1 MMVGIKYHL
10 HHLRRL
16 LAWKNDKR
24 KLSNP
29 PNYNF
34 VHYLIAFNIFDKL
47 LYYSSRALSS
57 LDELSY
63 CSNRINKEHLPEKK
77 IKHKKNNS

>member
-1 MMVGIKYHL
+1 MMVGIKHHL
-10 HHLRRL
+10 HHVRRL

-47 LYYSSRALSS
+47 LYYF
-57 LDELSY
+57 
-63 CSNRINKEHLPEKK
+63 
-77 IKHKKNNS
+77 IKSFIIIGWIILLQ

>member
-34 VHYLIAFNIFDKL
+34 VHFLIAFNIFDKL
-47 LYYSSRALSS
+47 LYYF
-57 LDELSY
+57 
-63 CSNRINKEHLPEKK
+63 
-77 IKHKKNNS
+77 IKSFIIIGWIILLQ

>member
-10 HHLRRL
+10 HHVRRL

-47 LYYSSRALSS
+47 LYYF
-57 LDELSY
+57 
-63 CSNRINKEHLPEKK
+63 
-77 IKHKKNNS
+77 IKSFIIIGWIILLQ

>member
-34 VHYLIAFNIFDKL
+34 VHFLIAFNIFDKL
-47 LYYSSRALSS
+47 PYYF
-57 LDELSY
+57 
-63 CSNRINKEHLPEKK
+63 
-77 IKHKKNNS
+77 IKSFIIIGWIILLQ

>member
-29 PNYNF
+29 LNYNF
-34 VHYLIAFNIFDKL
+34 VHHLITFNIFDKF
-47 LYYSSRALSS
+47 LYYF
-57 LDELSY
+57 
-63 CSNRINKEHLPEKK
+63 
-77 IKHKKNNS
+77 IKSFITIGWIFLLQ

>member
-10 HHLRRL
+10 HNLRRL

-34 VHYLIAFNIFDKL
+34 VHFLIAFNIFDKL
-47 LYYSSRALSS
+47 LYYF
-57 LDELSY
+57 
-63 CSNRINKEHLPEKK
+63 
-77 IKHKKNNS
+77 IKSFIIIGWIILLQ

>member
-34 VHYLIAFNIFDKL
+34 VHYLKAFNIFDKF
-47 LYYSSRALSS
+47 LYYF
-57 LDELSY
+57 
-63 CSNRINKEHLPEKK
+63 
-77 IKHKKNNS
+77 IKSFITIGWIILLQQ

>member
-47 LYYSSRALSS
+47 LYYF
-57 LDELSY
+57 
-63 CSNRINKEHLPEKK
+63 
-77 IKHKKNNS
+77 IKSFIIIGWIILLQ

>member
-34 VHYLIAFNIFDKL
+34 VHYLIAFNIFD
-47 LYYSSRALSS
+47 
-57 LDELSY
+57 
-63 CSNRINKEHLPEKK
+63 
-77 IKHKKNNS
+77 